1 MRKREIKIVNK
12 LGLHLRAASELSKL
26 ASKFTCEVLI
36 SNNTKKG
43 INAKSVLGVT
53 MLAAGFG
60 SKVIISTE
68 GEDEELAIK
77 EINDLF
83 IHKFGEKE

>member
-1 MRKREIKIVNK
+1 MERKEIKIINK

-36 SNNTKKG
+36 SNKTKKN

-60 SKVIISTE
+60 TSVIIYTQ
-68 GEDEELAIK
+68 GEDEKLAIE
-77 EINDLF
+77 EINSLF
-83 IHKFGEKE
+83 LNKFGEEE

>member
-1 MRKREIKIVNK
+1 MTTQVEFSDFFKILDEIKGGDDK
-12 LGLHLRAASELSKL
+12 RKDSL
-26 ASKFTCEVLI
+26 
-36 SNNTKKG
+36 NTILKNYEEG

-60 SKVIISTE
+60 SQVTISTQ

-83 IHKFGEKE
+83 INKFGEKE

>member
-1 MRKREIKIVNK
+1 MRKKEIKIVNK

-60 SKVIISTE
+60 SQVTISTE
-68 GEDEELAIK
+68 GQDEELAIN

-83 IHKFGEKE
+83 INKFGEKE